1 MIQRRGNGGF
11 DWGWGQQWRWQI
23 YMDARYIL
31 EINRACEINL
41 DVGVKGMGRIE
52 DDSQVPDTLRRR

>member
-1 MIQRRGNGGF
+1 
-11 DWGWGQQWRWQI
+11 
-23 YMDARYIL
+23 MDARHIL
-31 EINRACEINL
+31 EINRACDINL